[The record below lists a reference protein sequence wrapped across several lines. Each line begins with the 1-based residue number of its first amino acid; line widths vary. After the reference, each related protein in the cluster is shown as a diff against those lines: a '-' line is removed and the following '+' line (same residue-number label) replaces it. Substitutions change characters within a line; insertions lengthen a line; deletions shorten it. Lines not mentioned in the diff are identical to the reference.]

1 MRVRNETPL
10 ALATFVGCRKAW
22 AQVTRGVMAHDETN
36 GGVQLWLRTS
46 RP

>member
-10 ALATFVGCRKAW
+10 ALGAFVDGMRAW
-22 AQVTRGVMAHDETN
+22 AQVTRGVTAHDATN
-36 GGVQLWLRTS
+36 GGVQLWLRIS